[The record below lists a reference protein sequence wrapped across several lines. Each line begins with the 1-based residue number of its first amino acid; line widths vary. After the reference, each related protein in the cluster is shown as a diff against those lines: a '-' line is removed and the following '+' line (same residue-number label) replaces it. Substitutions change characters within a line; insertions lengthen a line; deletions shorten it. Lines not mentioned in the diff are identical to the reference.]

1 MKNEGGFM
9 SVSTI
14 VFVIGILACI
24 GAVLIYLKAED
35 TPFHKTLEKI
45 NAVSGDVK
53 ELKTMI
59 ENQDKTIKEQNT
71 KIQQAEWELAQM
83 KLVNTETSKECD
95 AAQDHCAKLR
105 EGQIEL
111 RDMISKRRPVT
122 KIQGPIQ
129 IEILTPSKRYPGVV
143 KPKPQQTQPKQEVK
157 PPPVPKSKKTSAN
170 GSANL
175 GKGLASLLP
184 EQNQ

>member
-9 SVSTI
+9 SVSAI
-14 VFVIGILACI
+14 VFLVGLGLCVVAL
-24 GAVLIYLKAED
+24 LIYMKAED

-59 ENQDKTIKEQNT
+59 ENQDKAIKEQST

-83 KLVNTETSKECD
+83 KVINTETSKECD
-95 AAQDHCAKLR
+95 ATQDHCAKLR

-129 IEILTPSKRYPGVV
+129 IEILTPTKRYPGVA
-143 KPKPQQTQPKQEVK
+143 KPKQQTT
-157 PPPVPKSKKTSAN
+157 PPPPPSKRGTNKP
-170 GSANL
+170 L
-175 GKGLASLLP
+175 GKGVKAVME
-184 EQNQ
+184 EQRQ